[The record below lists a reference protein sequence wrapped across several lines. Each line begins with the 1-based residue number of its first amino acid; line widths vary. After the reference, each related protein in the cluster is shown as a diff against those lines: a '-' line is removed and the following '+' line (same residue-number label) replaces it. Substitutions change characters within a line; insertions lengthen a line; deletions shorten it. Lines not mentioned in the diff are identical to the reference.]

1 MTVFQVVL
9 VDYGTRATVN
19 AEDVR
24 PVTEPI
30 LDIPAQVLTCSLDGI
45 EAPNWTPEG
54 SKYFKGE

>member
-1 MTVFQVVL
+1 